1 MSQTSPS
8 LCRNLTFAHVLIMGI
23 GMTIG
28 AGIFVLIGIA
38 AGEAG
43 DAVWISFII
52 AGIAALLTGLS
63 YAELSSIFPKAG
75 AEYEYVSDAF
85 GRRPG
90 IMIGC
95 VIIVACIFAGAMMIT
110 SCADYLSSIIGVRPL
125 ILALLIVPVF
135 LVILLRKVIDMARF
149 VIMITF
155 AEIGC
160 LILLFFLSIPYGGAD
175 TAFEMPFGFTG
186 VLSASAVVFVA
197 YAGFEGIVKLS
208 EETVDAERVI
218 PRALLAALL
227 CVSLLYSAA
236 AYGAVSIVG
245 WEALSVSS
253 TPVTLAFETALHL
266 NSANTLVSS
275 VIVLATAVGGI
286 MILFAGSRVLY
297 GISSAET
304 LSGVFSQLSP
314 GQKIPANAVIFVVL
328 LSLPFILL
336 GNLNSLADITNFFF
350 IFSFMIINLSVIAL
364 RIKNP
369 EYVRPFRIPFSIGR
383 VPVTSL
389 AGAVVLSGLLS
400 RLPAE
405 IIFFCFS
412 LIILIWFFSGLILK
426 KIRLP

>member
-1 MSQTSPS
+1 MPETHPS
-8 LCRNLTFAHVLIMGI
+8 LCRNLTFMHVLIMGI

-28 AGIFVLIGIA
+28 AGIFVLLGIA
-38 AGEAG
+38 SGEAG

-75 AEYEYVSDAF
+75 AEYEYVSNAF
-85 GRRPG
+85 GRRLG
-90 IMIGC
+90 LIIGC

-110 SCADYLSSIIGVRPL
+110 SCADYLSSIIDIPPL
-125 ILALLIVPVF
+125 ILAILIVPVF
-135 LVILLRKVIDMARF
+135 LIILLRKVMDTAHF

-155 AEIGC
+155 AEMGFLVI
-160 LILLFFLSIPYGGAD
+160 LFFLSIPYGGAD
-175 TAFEMPFGFTG
+175 TAFEMPFGFSG
-186 VLSASAVVFVA
+186 VISASAIVFVA

-218 PRALLAALL
+218 PRALLASLL

-253 TPVTLAFETALHL
+253 TPVTLAFETALHSNL
-266 NSANTLVSS
+266 ANTLVSS
-275 VIVLATAVGGI
+275 VIVLATAIGGI

-297 GISSAET
+297 GMSSAGI
-304 LSGVFSQLSP
+304 LHGVFSQLSP
-314 GQKIPANAVIFVVL
+314 GQRVPANAVIFVVI
-328 LSLPFILL
+328 LSLPFIIL
-336 GNLNSLADITNFFF
+336 GNLQSLADITNFFF
-350 IFSFMIINLSVIAL
+350 IFSFIIINLSVIAL
-364 RIKNP
+364 RIKKP
-369 EYVRPFRIPFSIGR
+369 EYVRSFRIPISIGP

-389 AGAVVLSGLLS
+389 AGAVVLSGFLS

-405 IIFFCFS
+405 IIIFCLS

-426 KIRLP
+426 KIKFY